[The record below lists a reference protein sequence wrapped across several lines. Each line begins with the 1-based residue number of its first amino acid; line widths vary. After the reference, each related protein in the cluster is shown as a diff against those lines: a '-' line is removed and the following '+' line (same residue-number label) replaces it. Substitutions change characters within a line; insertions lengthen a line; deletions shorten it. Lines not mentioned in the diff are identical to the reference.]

1 MLTALAIENYRSLRS
16 IVLALGPLTVITGAN
31 GAGKSSVYRALR
43 LLAAVA
49 RNGAAAALAAEGGMP
64 SALSATPRSKGV
76 VSMHLGF
83 ASSDSGGGDFG
94 YAIDLGLP
102 QSVGPTM
109 FGLDPEVKA
118 EAVWSGPVLRP
129 ASLLVDRHG
138 SSVRIRDERGDWV
151 HHEHGLKPFDSMVSE
166 LADPRL
172 APELLSLRDRMRA
185 WRFYDHLRTDAA
197 APSRFPQP
205 GARTPV
211 LSADGSDLAAALQT
225 IREIGTGLEAA
236 VSRGFPGAAVE
247 IMNRDGW
254 LEVSMRQPGLMRPL
268 GAGELS
274 DGTLRYLLLVAALLS
289 PRPAEF
295 LVLNEP
301 ETSLHPELLEPL
313 AELIRSAAERSQV
326 VVVTHSQVLVNALGR
341 ATGTGPIELVKTE
354 GETVIRGKSVVDGPP
369 WHWPKR

>member
-16 IVLALGPLTVITGAN
+16 IVLELSPLTVITGAN

-76 VSMHLGF
+76 VSLHLGF
-83 ASSDSGGGDFG
+83 ASDDFG

-102 QSVGPTM
+102 QGVGPTM
-109 FGLDPEVKA
+109 FALDPEVKA
-118 EAVWSGPVLRP
+118 EAVWSGPFLRP
-129 ASLLVDRHG
+129 AGLLVDRHG
-138 SSVRIRDERGDWV
+138 SSVRIRDERGDWT
-151 HHEHGLKPFDSMVSE
+151 HHEHGLKPFDSMLSE

-172 APELLSLRDRMRA
+172 APELLALRDRMRA

-205 GARTPV
+205 GSRTPV
-211 LSADGSDLAAALQT
+211 LSADGADLAAALQT
-225 IREIGTGLEAA
+225 IREIGTGLDAA
-236 VSRGFPGAAVE
+236 ISRGFPGAAVE
-247 IMNRDGW
+247 IADRAGW
-254 LEVSMRQPGLMRPL
+254 LEVTMRQPGLLRPL

-326 VVVTHSQVLVNALGR
+326 VVVTHSQVLVDALGR
-341 ATGTGPIELVKTE
+341 ATGTEPIELVKTE
-354 GETVIRGKSVVDGPP
+354 GETVIRGKGAVDGPP

>member
-16 IVLALGPLTVITGAN
+16 IVLELSPLTVITGAN

-64 SALSATPRSKGV
+64 SVLSATPRSKGV
-76 VSMHLGF
+76 VSLHLGF
-83 ASSDSGGGDFG
+83 ASDDFG

-102 QSVGPTM
+102 QGVGPTM
-109 FGLDPEVKA
+109 FALDPEVKA
-118 EAVWSGPVLRP
+118 EAVWSGPFLRP
-129 ASLLVDRHG
+129 AGLLVDRHG
-138 SSVRIRDERGDWV
+138 SSVRIRDERGDWT
-151 HHEHGLKPFDSMVSE
+151 HHEHGLKPFDSMLSE

-172 APELLSLRDRMRA
+172 APELLALRDRMRA

-205 GARTPV
+205 GSRTPV
-211 LSADGSDLAAALQT
+211 LSADGADLAAALQT
-225 IREIGTGLEAA
+225 IREIGTGLDAA
-236 VSRGFPGAAVE
+236 ISRGFPGAAVE
-247 IMNRDGW
+247 IADRAGW
-254 LEVSMRQPGLMRPL
+254 LEVTMRQPGLLRPL

-313 AELIRSAAERSQV
+313 AELIHSAAEGSQV
-326 VVVTHSQVLVNALGR
+326 VVVTHSKVLVEALGH
-341 ATGTGPIELVKTE
+341 ATGSEPIELVKTE
-354 GETVIRGKSVVDGPP
+354 GETVIRGKGAVDGPP

>member
-1 MLTALAIENYRSLRS
+1 MITTLAIENYRSLRS
-16 IVLALGPLTVITGAN
+16 IVVELAPLTVITGAN
-31 GAGKSSVYRALR
+31 GSGKSSVYRALR

-49 RNGAAAALAAEGGMP
+49 RNGAAAALASEGGMP

-76 VSMHLGF
+76 VSLHLGF
-83 ASSDSGGGDFG
+83 ASDDFG

-102 QSVGPTM
+102 QVVGPTM
-109 FGLDPEVKA
+109 FELDPEVKA
-118 EAVWSGPVLRP
+118 EVVWSGPLLRP
-129 ASLLVDRHG
+129 ATTLVERHG
-138 SSVRIRDERGDWV
+138 SSVRIRDERGDWM
-151 HHEHGLKPFDSMVSE
+151 HHEHGLKPFDSMLSE

-172 APELLSLRDRMRA
+172 APELIALRDRMRA

-205 GARTPV
+205 GSRTPV
-211 LSADGSDLAAALQT
+211 LSADGADLAAALQT

-236 VSRGFPGAAVE
+236 ITKGFPGAAVE
-247 IMNRDGW
+247 IVNRDGW
-254 LEVSMRQPGLMRPL
+254 LEVTMRQPGLMRAL

-301 ETSLHPELLEPL
+301 ETSLHPELLAPL
-313 AELIRSAAERSQV
+313 AELIRDAATRSQI
-326 VVVTHSQVLVNALGR
+326 VVVTHSQVLVDALGD
-341 ATGTGPIELVKTE
+341 PVQLVKTD
-354 GETVIRGKSVVDGPP
+354 GETAIRGKGLVDGPP
-369 WHWPKR
+369 WNWPKR